1 MFQRNGHARRYRI
14 PLFLTALTALLA
26 VYPTVALAQQDQN
39 QPGAASSTT
48 SMFDPQ
54 HIVTWLG
61 GHWQQLVNIVLIVIG
76 MLVLRRVVRFGDRR
90 LVDLIARTGRGPA
103 EDRENRAQTLVGVFH
118 NVTSVLIVVGG
129 LLLIVATI
137 NKDWIAPLLGA
148 LAVVGIAVGLGTQ
161 NLVRDY
167 FHGFVLL
174 LENQYTVNDVVK
186 IGDTSGLVER
196 ITLRMTVLRDLEGTA
211 HFIPHGQ
218 IATVSNMT
226 HHWSRAVL
234 EIGVAYKEDVDRVME
249 VLLQLGREL
258 RQDPAFADL
267 ILEDP
272 EMLGVDAFGDSA
284 VVIKF
289 FLKTRPLKQW
299 AVKRELQRR
308 IKNKFDELGIEIP
321 FPHRTLFVHQ
331 ENGASQAQSDAAS

>member
-1 MFQRNGHARRYRI
+1 
-14 PLFLTALTALLA
+14 LALSCVIVLL
-26 VYPTVALAQQDQN
+26 VSYPTVALAQQDQN
-39 QPGAASSTT
+39 QSDDALSSAT
-48 SMFDPQ
+48 SMLDPQ
-54 HIVTWLG
+54 HIVSWLG
-61 GHWQQLVNIVLIVIG
+61 GHWQKIVSVVLIVIG
-76 MLVLRRVVRFGDRR
+76 MFVLRRVVRFGDRR

-137 NKDWIAPLLGA
+137 NENWIAPLLGA
-148 LAVVGIAVGLGTQ
+148 MAVVGIAVGLGTQ

-167 FHGFVLL
+167 FHGFVLI

-218 IATVSNMT
+218 IASVSNMT

-249 VLLQLGREL
+249 VLMQLGREL
-258 RQDPAFADL
+258 RHDPKFADL

-289 FLKTRPLKQW
+289 FVKTKPVKQW
-299 AVKRELQRR
+299 VVKRELQRR

-321 FPHRTLFVHQ
+321 FPHRTLFVHH
-331 ENGASQAQSDAAS
+331 ENGPSEAEAGASS